1 MKRPLQGR
9 DSSDDDISGTEAML
23 RTREQRKKT
32 WLVSSSPS
40 AASKINWTKTQEL
53 LILQGIVNFQKETK
67 LSYTSHWDA
76 NRRFRANQARA
87 TDGNIPYFTNTHD
100 EQVFKLSKILWGTE
114 KETNFAYEED
124 QIKEDVSCAV
134 QEESL
139 KIDDGEKD
147 KCEEDGMDDLRLLQE
162 ALVLAASFQSLGNN
176 QRKSLLQN
184 LRNVGATQ
192 RKELKDDWK
201 ALLAEEMQLDIKKQS
216 FYAKLVNAGF
226 SA

>member
-1 MKRPLQGR
+1 M
-9 DSSDDDISGTEAML
+9 
-23 RTREQRKKT
+23 
-32 WLVSSSPS
+32 
-40 AASKINWTKTQEL
+40 SKVDRLK
-53 LILQGIVNFQKETK
+53 
-67 LSYTSHWDA
+67 

>member
-1 MKRPLQGR
+1 M
-9 DSSDDDISGTEAML
+9 
-23 RTREQRKKT
+23 
-32 WLVSSSPS
+32 
-40 AASKINWTKTQEL
+40 SKVDRLK
-53 LILQGIVNFQKETK
+53 
-67 LSYTSHWDA
+67 

-124 QIKEDVSCAV
+124 QIK
-134 QEESL
+134 EESL